1 MNEGQ
6 YFNIDSPW
14 AGAHGSQSPDYPT
27 HRAPGPN
34 AKLQ

>member
-6 YFNIDSPW
+6 YFNVGSRT
-14 AGAHGSQSPDYPT
+14 AGAALSLPPDYPT

>member
-6 YFNIDSPW
+6 YFNSGSPR
-14 AGAHGSQSPDYPT
+14 AGALGSLPPDYPT

>member
-6 YFNIDSPW
+6 YFNNGSMI
-14 AGAHGSQSPDYPT
+14 AGATTSMPPDYPT
-27 HRAPGPN
+27 HRTPGPN